1 MTTQPTP
8 TRTQRLTGRAL
19 RALGPHFGH
28 PHGILGYIAANVM
41 ARSNV
46 ETNRIVVTTIDP
58 AGLDV
63 LDLGCG
69 PGTALQ
75 LAARLERPPASLTG
89 IDHSPEM
96 TRVASNR
103 LRRAARTGSIR
114 LHTAPA
120 EHLPLDDA
128 AFDLVWAINT
138 VHHWTSPEQGVT
150 EVSRV
155 LRPAGHL
162 VIAERYGP
170 PAHRHRPRGTDDDGI
185 HDLTTEAERHG
196 LAHQRTDIH
205 TTSNDR
211 FALITF
217 TNTTR

>member
-19 RALGPHFGH
+19 RKLGPHFGH

-41 ARSNV
+41 ARSNI

-75 LAARLERPPASLTG
+75 LAARLERPPARR
-89 IDHSPEM
+89 
-96 TRVASNR
+96 TR
-103 LRRAARTGSIR
+103 SIQ

-138 VHHWTSPEQGVT
+138 VHHWTSPGQGLI

-170 PAHRHRPRGTDDDGI
+170 PAHRHRPRGADDEQI
-185 HDLTTEAERHG
+185 RDLTTTAERHG

>member
-19 RALGPHFGH
+19 RTLGPHFGH
-28 PHGILGYIAANVM
+28 PHGLLGYIAANVM
-41 ARSNV
+41 ARSNI

-58 AGLDV
+58 TGLDV

-89 IDHSPEM
+89 IDQSPEM

-103 LRRAARTGSIR
+103 LRHARRTRSIQ

-138 VHHWTSPEQGVT
+138 VHHWTSPGQGLV

-170 PAHRHRPRGTDDDGI
+170 PAHRHRPRGADDEQI
-185 HDLTTEAERHG
+185 RDLTTTAERHG